1 MTQDNEKVIGVG
13 AEYAENTV
21 EGTMSAFTMTS
32 KNIQAI
38 AGEMLEISKQ
48 SFDHATQTMEKLGKA
63 RGIDEIVAIQTNFV
77 REIFEHAT
85 RHARKFSELMTAFP
99 TQITDSYRDTWL
111 RSMDTTV
118 KATETASKTA
128 KDNIA
133 LAAEATRKATD
144 AFEQAKSAV
153 LSLPH

>member
-1 MTQDNEKVIGVG
+1 MTQDNEKAVGVG

-21 EGTMSAFTMTS
+21 EGAMSALTMTS

-48 SFDHATQTMEKLGKA
+48 SFDHATQTMEKLRKA
-63 RGIDEIVAIQTNFV
+63 RGVDEIVAIQTNFV
-77 REIFEHAT
+77 REVFENAT
-85 RHARKFSELMTAFP
+85 QHARKFSELMTAFP
-99 TQITDSYRDTWL
+99 TQITETYRDAWL

-133 LAAEATRKATD
+133 RAAEATRKASD
-144 AFEQAKSAV
+144 VFEQAKSA
-153 LSLPH
+153 

>member
-1 MTQDNEKVIGVG
+1 MTQDNEKVVGVG

-21 EGTMSAFTMTS
+21 EGARSALTMTS

-48 SFDHATQTMEKLGKA
+48 SFNHATMEKLRKA
-63 RGIDEIVAIQTNFV
+63 RGVDEIVAIQTNFV
-77 REIFEHAT
+77 REVFEHAT
-85 RHARKFSELMTAFP
+85 
-99 TQITDSYRDTWL
+99 QITETYRDAWL

-128 KDNIA
+128 TGQYSTRRRGNPQSVRCFRTGEKRVIA
-133 LAAEATRKATD
+133 L
-144 AFEQAKSAV
+144 
-153 LSLPH
+153 PHQIL